1 MEKDAI
7 ITGFKNLGDWLFGMN
22 GIPLYTLLLKQNSV
36 RGLFDRPHVRL
47 TSDRDKLS
55 AHNASHSHRL
65 TSHQLIITGAYH
77 YLHAGFEFGVAV
89 AFSSFPT
96 QSPLVH
102 VVAAFL
108 DSPCSSH
115 IKWSLRLRPK
125 YSSGNFSG

>member
-1 MEKDAI
+1 MNNSGWLNSLEKDAI

-77 YLHAGFEFGVAV
+77 YLHADFEFGVAV

-96 QSPLVH
+96 RPLLNLAPVFAVGNLH
-102 VVAAFL
+102 
-108 DSPCSSH
+108 H
-115 IKWSLRLRPK
+115 GHTGRP
-125 YSSGNFSG
+125 